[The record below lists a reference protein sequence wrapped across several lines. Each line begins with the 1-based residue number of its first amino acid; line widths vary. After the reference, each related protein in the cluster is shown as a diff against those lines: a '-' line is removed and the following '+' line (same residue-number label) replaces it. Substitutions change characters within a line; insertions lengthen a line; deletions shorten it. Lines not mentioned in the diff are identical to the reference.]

1 MRFELERTLIRHW
14 SRTACR
20 FPLCCGL
27 ERTTALPCTS
37 LSGTSVILTCIFF
50 PLFFLFKIV
59 GIITRHNLT
68 HEFLQ
73 ARLRQHYQTIWCP
86 CPPCPTVGVATSL
99 FQACTRAR
107 FLLGPHKA
115 QDLPFG
121 FSHAYQAWG
130 AGKHLAS
137 QRIRGAAWVQ
147 SCWLV
152 SGTWFDHS
160 WSLCLSYLLSSD
172 VVLTLYV
179 LLFCSGL
186 GFFKGWKKEPSSS
199 TVSCRELQ
207 HLFPILL
214 YCLPFPLPPL
224 FLQLLPYLC
233 EKGVAVKAERMYWSL
248 QLSNSCSGGWLSSKA
263 VLKNPAL
270 WKYTSLY
277 GCFQLPMFFH
287 SGFICS

>member
-1 MRFELERTLIRHW
+1 MLARLELEPTLTHHW
-14 SRTACR
+14 LRTACR
-20 FPLCCGL
+20 FPLFRGL
-27 ERTTALPCTS
+27 EGTTVPCTS
-37 LSGTSVILTCIFF
+37 LSGTSVILICIFF
-50 PLFFLFKIV
+50 PLFFFKIV

-107 FLLGPHKA
+107 ILLGPHKA

-137 QRIRGAAWVQ
+137 QRIRGAAWAQ

-160 WSLCLSYLLSSD
+160 WSRFFLFLCPSYLLSSD

-179 LLFCSGL
+179 LLFCFVL
-186 GFFKGWKKEPSSS
+186 VFF
-199 TVSCRELQ
+199 
-207 HLFPILL
+207 
-214 YCLPFPLPPL
+214 
-224 FLQLLPYLC
+224 
-233 EKGVAVKAERMYWSL
+233 
-248 QLSNSCSGGWLSSKA
+248 
-263 VLKNPAL
+263 
-270 WKYTSLY
+270 
-277 GCFQLPMFFH
+277 
-287 SGFICS
+287 